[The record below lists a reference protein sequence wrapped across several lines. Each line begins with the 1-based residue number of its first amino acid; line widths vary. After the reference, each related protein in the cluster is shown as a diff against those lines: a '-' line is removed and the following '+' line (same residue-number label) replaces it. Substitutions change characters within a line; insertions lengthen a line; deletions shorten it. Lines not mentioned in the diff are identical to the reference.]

1 MAEGKR
7 VKFMKDGKE
16 YEMRKMPFSEIA
28 ELSGSI
34 VNILFLKDKE
44 TGELT
49 FLYPYQKIVTHMFEM
64 AGAFPDIVNANMNIF
79 EFAEDYLDGVYDDY
93 IAILD
98 NDPRARY
105 LENSI
110 NIEIENIMR
119 YSSSSR
125 LLGNVNRLV
134 TTITDAVEKYSSNA
148 ENINPEDVTAF
159 IQNFGEFAAK
169 ANPDSI
175 TEAVIKMHQ
184 KDNGAASTKSA
195 EKKKTVKKSDAKQ
208 TVNSKESKT
217 ADESNTAETL
227 AILDKMLDVF
237 VDQAAKDRENAES

>member
-16 YEMRKMPFSEIA
+16 YEMRKMSFSEIA

-110 NIEIENIMR
+110 NAEIENIMR

-134 TTITDAVEKYSSNA
+134 TTITDAVEKYSANA

-159 IQNFGEFAAK
+159 IQNFGELAAK

-184 KDNGAASTKSA
+184 KNNGAASTKPN
-195 EKKKTVKKSDAKQ
+195 EKKKTVKKSNVKQ
-208 TVNSKESKT
+208 TAKSKNDET
-217 ADESNTAETL
+217 TDESSTSETL
-227 AILDKMLDVF
+227 TVLNKMLDGLA
-237 VDQAAKDRENAES
+237 DQTSKNSANAES

>member
-1 MAEGKR
+1 MEDGKR

-34 VNILFLKDKE
+34 VNILFLKNTE

-79 EFAEDYLDGVYDDY
+79 EFAEDYFDGVYDDY

-110 NIEIENIMR
+110 NAEIENIMR

-125 LLGNVNRLV
+125 LLGNINRLV

-148 ENINPEDVTAF
+148 ENINPEDVKMF

-169 ANPDSI
+169 VNPDSI
-175 TEAVIKMHQ
+175 TEAVIKMHPNT
-184 KDNGAASTKSA
+184 DGTASTKPA
-195 EKKKTVKKSDAKQ
+195 EKKKSTKKSNAKQ

-217 ADESNTAETL
+217 ADESDTAETL
-227 AILDKMLDVF
+227 AILDKMLDGF
-237 VDQAAKDRENAES
+237 VSQAAKNRKNAES